1 MTYKVNYPEGNSH
14 RGRKPSNFRV
24 KVDRT
29 LAVMEP
35 ESNFTVSN
43 KVGLTP
49 TELQNKIAAIICFYQ
64 DVKDGRKS
72 FSTKKYKH
80 GVKVTRTF

>member
-43 KVGLTP
+43 
-49 TELQNKIAAIICFYQ
+49 NKIAAIICFYQ